1 MADSEFTKQVTAQ
14 ARRVAR
20 AELDLR
26 RARRLV
32 VDLESKLAES
42 KRQLRLLVQSTEPY
56 TPPATGES
64 AAAQQRVEER
74 EP

>member
-26 RARRLV
+26 RARKLV
-32 VDLESKLAES
+32 GDLETKLAES

-56 TPPATGES
+56 VPPAPG
-64 AAAQQRVEER
+64 AAADTQQRIEES

>member
-20 AELDLR
+20 AEFDLR
-26 RARRLV
+26 RARKLV
-32 VDLESKLAES
+32 SDLEVKLAES

-56 TPPATGES
+56 TPPAAGSAS
-64 AAAQQRVEER
+64 AAQER
-74 EP
+74 IEGPQP